1 MTWLPKQRWTHKR
14 METNATLEL
23 CTVDMNT
30 WMWTLTLIHT
40 LSVLLFLS
48 LHLLSSNFVL
58 IHLIISSI
66 ILPPPSHLSA
76 LHECLFIYPFTPLP
90 LTSPSWTHSLSPCFF
105 LFSFINLPFSV
116 SFHFLFIF
124 FTFCL
129 SQLLLYFLYHLFS
142 FSVMFLLPFSA
153 GTYSL
158 HFAWAAVAP
167 WAHVLLQTSQER
179 VSCCIT
185 PRTMASPGRC
195 CSTTLTKASTS
206 QGSSSVSSVCVHV
219 MCVCRPAHACMPMI
233 PLRPYNSINTHI
245 YAANGVLE
253 V

>member
-116 SFHFLFIF
+116 SFHFF
-124 FTFCL
+124 FF
-129 SQLLLYFLYHLFS
+129 F
-142 FSVMFLLPFSA
+142 
-153 GTYSL
+153 L
-158 HFAWAAVAP
+158 HFVCP
-167 WAHVLLQTSQER
+167 NCYCTSFITCFHFPSCSCFHSLQVPT
-179 VSCCIT
+179 VY
-185 PRTMASPGRC
+185 ASPG
-195 CSTTLTKASTS
+195 
-206 QGSSSVSSVCVHV
+206 Q
-219 MCVCRPAHACMPMI
+219 P
-233 PLRPYNSINTHI
+233 
-245 YAANGVLE
+245 
-253 V
+253 